1 MVQCSW
7 CLFFRFMSVLEE
19 ILCSDNTSFAFL
31 CWWQYSSI
39 TFVMNSS
46 EYCFF
51 NHPIVNVEL
60 QSWQRYL
67 CVWDVDQYF
76 MMWFQLHLL
85 QFMCLISD
93 KYLIFVVLHL
103 LFYICW
109 LWFQVIFSVVFYLW
123 ITNLYYNKF
132 YFFYCF

>member
-1 MVQCSW
+1 MWYILVINFNYLWHLLQCSW
-7 CLFFRFMSVLEE
+7 CLFFHFMSVLEE

-51 NHPIVNVEL
+51 SHPIVNVEL

-67 CVWDVDQYF
+67 CVWDVVQYF
-76 MMWFQLHLL
+76 IMWFQLHLL
-85 QFMCLISD
+85 QFMYLIND
-93 KYLIFVVLHL
+93 KYFTFVVLHL
-103 LFYICW
+103 LV
-109 LWFQVIFSVVFYLW
+109 VISSDFFCCFSLV
-123 ITNLYYNKF
+123 NH
-132 YFFYCF
+132 